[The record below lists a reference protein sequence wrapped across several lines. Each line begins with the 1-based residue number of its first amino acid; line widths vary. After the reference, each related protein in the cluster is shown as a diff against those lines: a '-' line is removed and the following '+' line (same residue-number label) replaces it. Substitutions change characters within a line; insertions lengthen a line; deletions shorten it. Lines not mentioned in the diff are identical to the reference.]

1 MIYVTEYN
9 ILGEFYTEE
18 ELHNALENDEI
29 KEVNSNDDDLFY
41 EVQDELDS
49 QDMNEVINQMIN
61 GCSFFEAMVEMGYVD
76 VYDGTCF
83 TQFENVANQYD
94 GQYGQ

>member
-1 MIYVTEYN
+1 MEEYN
-9 ILGEFYTEE
+9 IFGEFYTEE

-29 KEVNSNDDDLFY
+29 KEVDNNDDLFY

-61 GCSFFEAMVEMGYVD
+61 GYSFFETMVEMGYVED
-76 VYDGTCF
+76 YDGTYF